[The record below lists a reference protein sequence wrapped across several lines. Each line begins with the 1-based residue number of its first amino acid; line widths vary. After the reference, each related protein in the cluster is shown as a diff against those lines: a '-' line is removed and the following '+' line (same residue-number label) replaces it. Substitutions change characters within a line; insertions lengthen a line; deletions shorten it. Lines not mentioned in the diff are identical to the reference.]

1 MDVSNKQVRF
11 SLIYFLAVIL
21 LIFAIDRFFFSRE
34 LVTISY
40 SEFKTLLREGLVND
54 LQISNAEVEGSLLQG
69 AHNRILT
76 IRNKKDEKEAQHLR
90 ETKVFSVVRIQDPD
104 LVKELE
110 QKGVR
115 YTAKKESPWIN
126 TLVSWIVT
134 MALFMAFWGFLL
146 KRMGGAGGGLMTVGK
161 SKAKVYVEGETKVTF
176 ADVAGV
182 DEAEGELQ
190 EVIEFL
196 QNP

>member
-54 LQISNAEVEGSLLQG
+54 LQISNDEVEGSLLQG

-90 ETKVFSVVRIQDPD
+90 S
-104 LVKELE
+104 
-110 QKGVR
+110 
-115 YTAKKESPWIN
+115 
-126 TLVSWIVT
+126 
-134 MALFMAFWGFLL
+134 
-146 KRMGGAGGGLMTVGK
+146 
-161 SKAKVYVEGETKVTF
+161 
-176 ADVAGV
+176 
-182 DEAEGELQ
+182 
-190 EVIEFL
+190 
-196 QNP
+196 